1 MPTRV
6 LIAVLAA
13 VALSG
18 CGGDTPLGASS
29 AQELKAQVAA
39 VRKAASEQDRA
50 AALKALD
57 GMADQV
63 RDLEAGGSL
72 AKAEADAL
80 RRGIARARRRARAEI
95 AEPEPAATAE
105 PTATAT
111 ATATPEPPPST
122 PAKPGKGK
130 GRGKGKGKKD

>member
-13 VALSG
+13 VAVGG
-18 CGGDTPLGASS
+18 CGGDATLSAS
-29 AQELKAQVAA
+29 AARELKAQVAA
-39 VRKAASEQDRA
+39 ARKAASDQDRG

-57 GMADQV
+57 GLADQV

-72 AKAEADAL
+72 AAADAEAL
-80 RRGIARARRRARAEI
+80 RRGIARAQRRARAEI

-111 ATATPEPPPST
+111 ATATATPE
-122 PAKPGKGK
+122 
-130 GRGKGKGKKD
+130 